1 MLVVELGRVGVRAR
15 ARRACL
21 IGLVAFVAHG
31 TTFAQSGFQ
40 VPPDCGS
47 QAEFSRELER
57 LLGGQAMHAEP
68 LSLAIDGGDG
78 PDYRLRIVLR
88 EGTRELR
95 HTDCRTLFRSAVVI
109 AAASYE
115 RERRRHPTP
124 SNATVASPT
133 RETPERRE
141 PQSERSVSFEPR
153 VAAGVGASLGPLP
166 GAAPLFELSL
176 GVVRDRVGLLLAV
189 RYLSGTEE
197 RKASGHGVMINAL
210 GARALVSFEPWH
222 RLRAAAGAGVYRLNG
237 HGRGTVQP
245 LSDATVTVEPV
256 LEISAVLLRGE
267 SLELEL
273 GVGAHFAAVRPR
285 FLIGGFGE
293 VYEVP
298 AIGGEGLFRIIWLIP

>member
-1 MLVVELGRVGVRAR
+1 MLVVELGRIGARAR

-21 IGLVAFVAHG
+21 VGLVAFVAHG
-31 TTFAQSGFQ
+31 TTFAESRFQ

-57 LLGGQAMHAEP
+57 LLGGQAAQAEP
-68 LSLAIDGGDG
+68 LSVAIGGDG
-78 PDYRLRIVLR
+78 ADFLLRIVLR

-115 RERRRHPTP
+115 RERRRHPPP

-133 RETPERRE
+133 RETRERRE
-141 PQSERSVSFEPR
+141 PQSERSVPFEPR
-153 VAAGVGASLGPLP
+153 VAAGVGATLGPLP

-197 RKASGHGVMINAL
+197 RKPSGHGVMINAL

-222 RLRAAAGAGVYRLNG
+222 RLRTAAGAGVYRLNG

-245 LSDATVTVEPV
+245 LSDTTYTVAPV
-256 LEISAVLLRGE
+256 LEISAVLLHHE

-273 GVGAHFAAVRPR
+273 GIGAHVAAVRPR

-298 AIGGEGLFRIIWLIP
+298 ATGGEGLFRVIWLIP

>member
-1 MLVVELGRVGVRAR
+1 MLVVELGRIGARAR

-21 IGLVAFVAHG
+21 VGLVALVAHG
-31 TTFAQSGFQ
+31 TSFAESRFQ
-40 VPPDCGS
+40 APQDCGS

-57 LLGGQAMHAEP
+57 LLGGQATHAEP
-68 LSLAIDGGDG
+68 LSVVIDGEGG
-78 PDYRLRIVLR
+78 ADYRLRIVLR

-115 RERRRHPTP
+115 RERRRHPP
-124 SNATVASPT
+124 RSNATVASPT
-133 RETPERRE
+133 REARGRRE
-141 PQSERSVSFEPR
+141 PQAERSMSFEPR
-153 VAAGVGASLGPLP
+153 VAAGAGAALGPLP
-166 GAAPLFELSL
+166 GVAPLFELSL
-176 GVVRDRVGLLLAV
+176 GVVRNRVGFLVAV

-197 RKASGHGVMINAL
+197 RKPSGHGVLINAL

-222 RLRAAAGAGVYRLNG
+222 RLRTAAGATVYRLNG

-245 LSDATVTVEPV
+245 LSDATYTVEPV
-256 LEISAVLLRGE
+256 LEISAVLLRSE
-267 SLELEL
+267 ALELEL
-273 GVGAHFAAVRPR
+273 GVGAHFAAVRPS

-298 AIGGEGLFRIIWLIP
+298 AFGGEGLFRIIWLIP